1 MWHKLTILEVLRVI
15 KAMKLSI
22 DQAGKLREGHL
33 IAAFQELGRVYEFAA
48 KSRHTTKTGIFN
60 YSQHSEMSV
69 GDEAMSMLVES
80 LQMNGFTAVL
90 LSPVVST
97 FSRIQD
103 KLKLKLT
110 PTEQRDLLYK
120 HFEGAGYVVKTGSR
134 RPLIDGKK
142 QPAIM
147 MPNTKPSEVVGIPLE
162 VGTKIVIKVYG
173 ELV

>member
-15 KAMKLSI
+15 RAMKLSM
-22 DQAGKLREGHL
+22 DQAGKLKEGHL
-33 IAAFQELGRVYEFAA
+33 IAAFQELGRVYEFAV
-48 KSRHTTKTGIFN
+48 KSRHVTKTGIFN

-69 GDEAMSMLVES
+69 GDEAMSMLVEF

-90 LSPVVST
+90 LSPVVNT